1 MKYTII
7 LFQTILTISNICLAQ
22 SGKVLMSK
30 RFTNATSIFG
40 QNIINVGSSVISLGD
55 LNKDGYVDLFS
66 TAIQFGGTYPGSM
79 NLFFFNKQNI
89 FKSINYKPGVNGFP
103 DAYNAVSCLGDLG
116 KDGGVD
122 VAISNAVIGV
132 VYIVSINSDGII
144 LKVSEIQASD
154 VNPNG
159 NSSFGYSLSSVG
171 DIDKDGVYDLAIG
184 ANADNDGGSQKGAI
198 YIVFLTANGQMKGY
212 QKISSLQGNFTGIFN
227 GYLGNSI
234 TAVGDLNKDS
244 INDIIAGSGTANSSD
259 DHWVLF
265 LNRNGTVKKHQKLTQ
280 YSGNFDFVF
289 NPFIGNV
296 RPRNAG
302 DINGDGTNDLFMS
315 FLRDTINGR
324 ACGSSRLLFMDTTG
338 KVKNSTPIDY
348 SSFISDLGDG
358 DKAQVVDAGF
368 DLNGDYKYDLI
379 LGVPNNDFGGTDKG
393 VFYIVSMDG
402 AIHPVQPKS
411 RFTAKDTTGITTK
424 TFTFTNT
431 SSGYPKQA
439 RWSFTPNTVTYQNST
454 TETSLDS
461 VQVKFTAAGTY
472 AVKLWVQNPF
482 GEDSLLKTNHIT
494 VSPIGGFEEFRSN
507 PFTLYPIPAT
517 TELMVNGGEDLSGA
531 VTLSIQNC
539 LGEIL
544 STETRLFTS
553 NIPQVLNT
561 SDIPQGLYLLSISY
575 NNVSYTLKFVK

>member
-1 MKYTII
+1 
-7 LFQTILTISNICLAQ
+7 
-22 SGKVLMSK
+22 
-30 RFTNATSIFG
+30 
-40 QNIINVGSSVISLGD
+40 
-55 LNKDGYVDLFS
+55 
-66 TAIQFGGTYPGSM
+66 
-79 NLFFFNKQNI
+79 
-89 FKSINYKPGVNGFP
+89 
-103 DAYNAVSCLGDLG
+103 
-116 KDGGVD
+116 
-122 VAISNAVIGV
+122 
-132 VYIVSINSDGII
+132 
-144 LKVSEIQASD
+144 
-154 VNPNG
+154 
-159 NSSFGYSLSSVG
+159 
-171 DIDKDGVYDLAIG
+171 
-184 ANADNDGGSQKGAI
+184 
-198 YIVFLTANGQMKGY
+198 
-212 QKISSLQGNFTGIFN
+212 
-227 GYLGNSI
+227 
-234 TAVGDLNKDS
+234 
-244 INDIIAGSGTANSSD
+244 
-259 DHWVLF
+259 
-265 LNRNGTVKKHQKLTQ
+265 
-280 YSGNFDFVF
+280 
-289 NPFIGNV
+289 
-296 RPRNAG
+296 
-302 DINGDGTNDLFMS
+302 
-315 FLRDTINGR
+315 
-324 ACGSSRLLFMDTTG
+324 
-338 KVKNSTPIDY
+338 
-348 SSFISDLGDG
+348 
-358 DKAQVVDAGF
+358 
-368 DLNGDYKYDLI
+368 
-379 LGVPNNDFGGTDKG
+379 
-393 VFYIVSMDG
+393 MDG